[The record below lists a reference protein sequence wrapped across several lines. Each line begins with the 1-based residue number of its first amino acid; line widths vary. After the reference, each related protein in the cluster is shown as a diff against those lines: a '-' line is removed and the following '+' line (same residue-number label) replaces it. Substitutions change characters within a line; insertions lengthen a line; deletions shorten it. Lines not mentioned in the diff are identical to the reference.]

1 MFSNVKFKLNKD
13 IAIVILIMTIVTTLL
28 GVYEAYSINK
38 QKEAR
43 LENYRQVLFADYD
56 ASIKKQVQ
64 TVINQI
70 SAYYE
75 RSQKGLMTEE
85 EAKKL
90 ALNIVRDARYG
101 DDKSGVFWADT
112 FTGVFLASSAG
123 NAVEGKLR
131 IEAKDAKGNN
141 FVKTFIENAK
151 KPEGGY
157 SEYYYPRPKDV
168 DPTQTPLPKRSY
180 SAGFAPWQWSIG
192 TGNYVDDLERMVEV
206 YKAQLDDEQARQL
219 IFSVSTYLFILA
231 LAIVTSLFIN
241 SKITRRIK
249 PMAQIAQEV
258 TRGNLNVRQ
267 IDVIAK
273 DSIGDLAQAFNGMV
287 QNLST
292 LVKQTKNYAGQVAQ
306 TADQLH
312 KGMEQSAQTSDLV
325 VRSIGSVDNG
335 AFRQMSLAKDAS
347 VAVHEAS
354 AAMATM
360 ITNSKS
366 MADKSTE
373 VAQAARVGEM
383 NIKQTISQ
391 MSQIERTVIN
401 SADVVKN
408 LGQRSQQISV
418 MAESISKIAS
428 QTNLL
433 ALNAAIEAARAGEQG
448 RGFAV
453 VADEVRQLAEQ
464 ANDASKQITNL
475 ISVINIDAKKAIEA
489 MDVGTKEV
497 QTGTKV
503 VQHAGQSFKEISL
516 LVTTMLEEI
525 SKTIEQMQDTA
536 NASQN
541 AEKTVQEVEEISKNI
556 SLETA
561 QISSATEEQSAS
573 IQEITA
579 SSIALAGVADELNK
593 WVDRFKL

>member
-1 MFSNVKFKLNKD
+1 MVSNFKFRLNKD
-13 IAIVILIMTIVTTLL
+13 IAIVILIMTIVTMLL
-28 GVYEAYSINK
+28 GAYEAYSINK

-43 LENYRQVLFADYD
+43 LDNYRQVLFADYD

-70 SAYYE
+70 NAYYE

-85 EAKKL
+85 EAKRL
-90 ALNIVRDARYG
+90 ALYVLRDARYG

-112 FTGVFLASSAG
+112 FDGVFLASSAG

-131 IEAKDAKGNN
+131 IEAKDAKGNH
-141 FVKTFIENAK
+141 FVRMFIENAK

-180 SAGFAPWQWSIG
+180 SAGFAPWKWSIG
-192 TGNYVDDLERMVEV
+192 TGNYVDDLEKLVQA
-206 YKAQLDDEQARQL
+206 YKTQLDAEQAKQL
-219 IFSVSTYLFILA
+219 TFSVSSYLVILA
-231 LAIVTSLFIN
+231 LAIVTSLFLN
-241 SKITRRIK
+241 SKITKRIK

-258 TRGNLNVRQ
+258 TGGNLNVKQ
-267 IDVIAK
+267 VDAVAK

-287 QNLST
+287 QNLSIV
-292 LVKQTKNYAGQVAQ
+292 VKQTKDYAGKVAR
-306 TADQLH
+306 TADHLH
-312 KGMEQSAQTSDLV
+312 KGMEQSAQTSDLI
-325 VRSIGSVDNG
+325 VRSIGSVDHG
-335 AFRQMSLAKDAS
+335 AARQMSLVRDAS

-354 AAMATM
+354 AAMEMM
-360 ITNSKS
+360 ITKSKI

-373 VAQAARVGEM
+373 VAQAAQVGEL
-383 NIKQTISQ
+383 NINQTISQ
-391 MSQIERTVIN
+391 MSHIEHTVIN

-418 MAESISKIAS
+418 MAETISKIAS

-464 ANDASKQITNL
+464 SNDASKQITDL
-475 ISVINIDAKKAIEA
+475 IDVINADAQNAIAA
-489 MDVGTKEV
+489 MDSGKAEV
-497 QTGTKV
+497 QIGAKV
-503 VQHAGQSFKEISL
+503 VQDAGQSFKEISSL
-516 LVTTMLEEI
+516 IAIMLEEI
-525 SKTIEQMQDTA
+525 NKTIEQIQNTA
-536 NASQN
+536 TASQN
-541 AEKTVQEVEEISKNI
+541 AEKSVQEVEGISKNI
-556 SLETA
+556 SIETA
-561 QISSATEEQSAS
+561 QISSAIEEQSAS

-579 SSIALAGVADELNK
+579 SSIVLANMAEELNQ
-593 WVDRFKL
+593 WVAKFKI